1 MTKLIIRINSL
12 FLLFLPAFSWARSSG
27 LGQVAQNIIEPVSIF
42 SSFVQTGSMVLG
54 ASFLLTCII
63 KYIEHRRSPLM
74 VPLSRVIFLLVA
86 GIVLIILPFL
96 SMLAGSGA
104 SNNL

>member
-1 MTKLIIRINSL
+1 MKNLLRTI
-12 FLLFLPAFSWARSSG
+12 LLFLWPLFVWADG
-27 LGQVAQNIIEPVSIF
+27 GVGQVAQNAIEPVSVF
-42 SSFVQTGSMVLG
+42 ASFIQTACIIVG
-54 ASFLLTCII
+54 ASFLFTCLI

-86 GIVLIILPFL
+86 GVILILLPFI

-104 SNNL
+104 SDVS